1 MQTEEEPAPV
11 VKKLSAWRAAKAVFW
26 GFFGVRRGKDHA
38 DDVAHLTLLQ
48 IVIAGLIGG
57 VLFVVT
63 VLAVVNWIVP

>member
-1 MQTEEEPAPV
+1 MQAEEEQAPAQ
-11 VKKLSAWRAAKAVFW
+11 KKLSAWRATKAVFW

-38 DDVAHLTLLQ
+38 NDAAQLTLWQ

-63 VLAVVNWIVP
+63 VLSVVNWIVP

>member
-1 MQTEEEPAPV
+1 MQTEEEQAPAV
-11 VKKLSAWRAAKAVFW
+11 RKLSAWRATKAVFW
-26 GFFGVRRGKDHA
+26 SFFGVRRGKDHE
-38 DDVAHLTLLQ
+38 DDAAHLTLLQ